1 MRTTLADL
9 YTRHSA
15 RLAARVAARLD
26 ALGAG
31 DPIAD
36 VDDVTQE
43 VWLSVAEL
51 DVLPAKDQA
60 WPALQRLADRAVQQ
74 REQVEHRRRE
84 VPSGMGLP
92 AVRLLPPAPMPRVVV
107 FADVEPMIVA
117 A

>member
-26 ALGAG
+26 ASGVG

-51 DVLPAKDQA
+51 DVLPARDQA
-60 WPALQRLADRAVQQ
+60 WPALQRLADQMVEERGRAECRV
-74 REQVEHRRRE
+74 REI
-84 VPSGMGLP
+84 PSGMGLP
-92 AVRLLPPAPMPRVVV
+92 AVRILPPARMPRIVIV
-107 FADVEPMIVA
+107 ADVEPASVA